1 MLGHVITAIVTPF
14 RADGAVDLERFRE
27 LAAFVVDNGSDGL
40 VVCGTTGESPTLT
53 DEEKLDL
60 FRAAVETVG
69 DRATVIAGTGTYDTR
84 HSAHLTKQATE
95 IGVDGILVVTPYYTK
110 PPQRAIVRH
119 FEAIAGVTDLPVM
132 AYNIPSRVVVDIES
146 ATIARLAEIE
156 NVVAVKQA
164 HDDLDEARFIA
175 EETRLDLYSGDD
187 PITFDCLEL
196 GGVGVVSVTAHLWG
210 RQIAELIRRHR
221 EGDVEGARAIHEEL
235 RPSYELLRIQTNPIP
250 IKAALNLTGHEVGG
264 HRLPMVEADED
275 ELAQVRSCLERAGL
289 LAAAASGV

>member
-14 RADGAVDLERFRE
+14 RADGTVDLERFRE
-27 LAAFVVDNGSDGL
+27 LATFVVDNGSDGL

-60 FRAAVETVG
+60 FRAAVDSVG
-69 DRATVIAGTGTYDTR
+69 DRATVIAGAGTYDTR
-84 HSAHLTKQATE
+84 HSVHLTQAATE
-95 IGVDGILVVTPYYTK
+95 IGVDGILVVTPYYNK

-119 FEAIAGVTDLPVM
+119 FEEIAGATGLPVM
-132 AYNIPSRVVVDIES
+132 AYNIPSRVVVNIEP

-187 PITFDCLEL
+187 PVTFDFLEL

-210 RQIAELIRRHR
+210 RQIAELIRLHGQ
-221 EGDVEGARAIHEEL
+221 GDVAGARAIHEEL
-235 RPSYELLRIQTNPIP
+235 EPSYDLLKIQTNPIA

-275 ELAQVRSCLERAGL
+275 ELSHVRACLERAGL
-289 LAAAASGV
+289 LAAATSGV